1 MGNAKK
7 MICNMCG
14 FKWLN
19 YEGIGL
25 QKIEIVND
33 TKRRG
38 EINEAETK
46 CPKCGSTDVEADRN
60 IQMLW
65 D

>member
-14 FKWLN
+14 FEWLH

-25 QKIEIVND
+25 QKIEIVNN
-33 TKRRG
+33 TEKKE